1 MYPNT
6 RVMYPNTRVMYPN
19 TRVKGMGLLIEVHTI
34 AWTSITI
41 PCTLHLGQRYTML
54 IIQ

>member
-6 RVMYPNTRVMYPN
+6 RVR
-19 TRVKGMGLLIEVHTI
+19 GMGLVMDVHTI
-34 AWTSITI
+34 AWTSITHL
-41 PCTLHLGQRYTML
+41 CTLHLGQRYTML